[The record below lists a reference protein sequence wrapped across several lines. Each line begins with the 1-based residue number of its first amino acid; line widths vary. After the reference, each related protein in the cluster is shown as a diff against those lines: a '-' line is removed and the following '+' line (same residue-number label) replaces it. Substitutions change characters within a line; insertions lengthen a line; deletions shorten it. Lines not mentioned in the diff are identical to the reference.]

1 MVVYF
6 IFLGNKGEGK
16 ESESPPRKGI
26 LMSRLRICTSGAQIS
41 GHLCQMASEL
51 TILHAAA
58 KAIFKT
64 HKSDNTTTP
73 A

>member
-1 MVVYF
+1 MVVYL

-51 TILHAAA
+51 TILHAAS